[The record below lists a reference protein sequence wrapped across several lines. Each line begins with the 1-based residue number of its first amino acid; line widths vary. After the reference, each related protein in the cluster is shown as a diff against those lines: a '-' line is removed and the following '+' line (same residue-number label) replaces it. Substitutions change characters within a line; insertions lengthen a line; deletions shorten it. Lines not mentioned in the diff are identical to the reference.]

1 MVKLNSDI
9 FTIDVA
15 SYVERL
21 CDFIRENRFA
31 LNRDGILVP
40 LSGGLDSSTVLLL
53 CIHAVGRERVTALL
67 MPEKQG
73 NPKATDYARLV
84 TERCQVR
91 TIVRDITPILLSLGA
106 YKFILSRLLFRSVQD
121 RAVQTY
127 MKLSAINPFLQV
139 MNGNASDLE
148 RAGYA
153 KFMSKQR
160 VRAVVEYLIAEEKNL
175 LVVGSA
181 HKSED
186 MVGLFVKFGADD
198 IADIMPLKHLY
209 RSHIIQLAEFIGVPQ
224 EILNRTP
231 NPDIIPGVSDKYVDI
246 LGLPCETLDLVL
258 YGIEHNMDN
267 ALIAKQV
274 SLPVKRVLDIC
285 SLVKLTEHMRNPSR
299 SLTWV

>member
-1 MVKLNSDI
+1 MKLSSDI
-9 FTIDVA
+9 FEIDVA
-15 SYVERL
+15 SYVDRL
-21 CDFIRENRFA
+21 CDFIRENRIA

-53 CIHAVGRERVTALL
+53 CIRAVGKDRVTALF
-67 MPEKQG
+67 MPERQG
-73 NPKATDYARLV
+73 NPKAADYARLV
-84 TERCQVR
+84 SERCQVR
-91 TIVRDITPILLSLGA
+91 TIVRDITPILLSLGT
-106 YKFILSRLLFRSVQD
+106 YKFILSRLQFRFVQN

-127 MKLSAINPFLQV
+127 MKLSAKNPFLQV
-139 MNGNASDLE
+139 MNGSASELE

-160 VRAVVEYLIAEEKNL
+160 VRAVVEYLIAEEMNL
-175 LVVGSA
+175 LVAGCA

-209 RSHIIQLAEFIGVPQ
+209 RSQIVQLAKFIGVLP

-246 LGLPCETLDLVL
+246 LGLPCEMLDLVL
-258 YGIEHNMDN
+258 FGIEHNMDN
-267 ALIAKQV
+267 HGIAMQV
-274 SLPVKRVLDIC
+274 SLPVKSVQDIR
-285 SLVKLTEHMRNPSR
+285 SLVEQTEHMRNPSR
-299 SLTWV
+299 SITWV

>member
-1 MVKLNSDI
+1 MKLSSDI
-9 FTIDVA
+9 FEIDVA
-15 SYVERL
+15 SYVDRL
-21 CDFIRENRFA
+21 CDFIRENRIA

-53 CIHAVGRERVTALL
+53 CIRAVGKDRVTALF
-67 MPEKQG
+67 MPERQG
-73 NPKATDYARLV
+73 NPKAADYARLV
-84 TERCQVR
+84 SERCQVR
-91 TIVRDITPILLSLGA
+91 TIVRDITPILLSLGT
-106 YKFILSRLLFRSVQD
+106 YKFILSRLQFRFVQN

-127 MKLSAINPFLQV
+127 MKLSAKNPFLQV
-139 MNGNASDLE
+139 MNGSASELE

-160 VRAVVEYLIAEEKNL
+160 VRAVVEYLIAEEMNL
-175 LVVGSA
+175 LVAGCA

-209 RSHIIQLAEFIGVPQ
+209 RSQIVQLAKFIGVPP

-246 LGLPCETLDLVL
+246 LGLPCEMLDLVL
-258 YGIEHNMDN
+258 FGIEHNMDDHG
-267 ALIAKQV
+267 IAMQV
-274 SLPVKRVLDIC
+274 SLPVKSVQDIR
-285 SLVKLTEHMRNPSR
+285 SLVEQTEHMRNPSR
-299 SLTWV
+299 SITWV

>member
-1 MVKLNSDI
+1 MKLSSDI
-9 FTIDVA
+9 FEIDVA
-15 SYVERL
+15 SYVDRL
-21 CDFIRENRFA
+21 CDFIRENRIA

-53 CIHAVGRERVTALL
+53 CIRAVGKDRVTALF
-67 MPEKQG
+67 MPERQG
-73 NPKATDYARLV
+73 NPKAADYARLV
-84 TERCQVR
+84 SERCQVR
-91 TIVRDITPILLSLGA
+91 TIVRDITSILLSLGT
-106 YKFILSRLLFRSVQD
+106 YKFILSRLQFRFVQD

-127 MKLSAINPFLQV
+127 MKLSAKNPFLQV
-139 MNGNASDLE
+139 MNGSASELE

-160 VRAVVEYLIAEEKNL
+160 VRAVVEYLIAEEMNL
-175 LVVGSA
+175 LVAGCA

-209 RSHIIQLAEFIGVPQ
+209 RSQIVQLAKFIGVPP

-246 LGLPCETLDLVL
+246 LGLPCEMLDLVL
-258 YGIEHNMDN
+258 FGIEHNMDDHG
-267 ALIAKQV
+267 IAMQV
-274 SLPVKRVLDIC
+274 SLPVKSVQDIR
-285 SLVKLTEHMRNPSR
+285 SLVEQTEHMRNPSR
-299 SLTWV
+299 SITWV